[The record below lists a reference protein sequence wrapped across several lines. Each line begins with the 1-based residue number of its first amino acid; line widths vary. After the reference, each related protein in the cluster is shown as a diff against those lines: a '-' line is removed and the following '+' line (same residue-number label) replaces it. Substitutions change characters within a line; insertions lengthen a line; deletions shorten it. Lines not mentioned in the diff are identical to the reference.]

1 MAFNIQLILIKLP
14 GHLDSNDVLNSLP
27 IAEDAQFNAYQRQHD
42 LTCLS
47 DTRVELLR
55 EIYKWADSYDERCIF
70 WLNGLAGTGKS
81 TVARTVAREYFD
93 QKRLAASFFF
103 SRGGRDVGHAGMFV
117 TSIAWQMAS
126 NIPHL
131 QHHIHN
137 AFTEH
142 RNITSQSLRD
152 QWQQLVLYP
161 LSKLSENG
169 NQSVYILV
177 VDALDECDND
187 NNIRIVIHLLAEA
200 RSLKTTRLRIFL
212 TSRPEIPIRN
222 GFCQIPDAEHRD
234 FLLHNISPSIV
245 DHDLSIFFEY
255 NFKLI
260 GQEQSLDACWPGEE
274 ITKRL
279 IQIAGGLFIW
289 AATACRFI
297 QEGKRFAVRRLDTIL
312 SGINSALTAPEKH
325 LDEIYTTVLK
335 QSIGIKFTKEEKEEV
350 YCALRKALGSIV
362 ILLSPLSASSLYKL
376 LNVKKEDLDQTLN
389 DLHSVLDIPKDRFQ
403 PLRLHH
409 PSFRDYLL
417 DKSRCQDLKFWVN
430 EKQAHQVLADNCLR
444 LMSTSLKQDI
454 CRLNAPGKLV
464 AEVDKSQIDH
474 NLPSEVQYACIYWTE
489 HIQKSSAQLYD
500 NDQVHRFLQKH
511 LLHWLEALGWMG
523 KISEGVYAIAALES
537 FATVSI
543 SNTIYTF
550 TEHSVS
556 QIIVLIF
563 RILFMTQSGLFF
575 ITDYLS
581 SRLQFRLTAV
591 PLYSHQQQ
599 V

>member
-245 DHDLSIFFEY
+245 DHDLSIFFE
-255 NFKLI
+255 
-260 GQEQSLDACWPGEE
+260 
-274 ITKRL
+274 
-279 IQIAGGLFIW
+279 
-289 AATACRFI
+289 
-297 QEGKRFAVRRLDTIL
+297 
-312 SGINSALTAPEKH
+312 
-325 LDEIYTTVLK
+325 
-335 QSIGIKFTKEEKEEV
+335 
-350 YCALRKALGSIV
+350 
-362 ILLSPLSASSLYKL
+362 
-376 LNVKKEDLDQTLN
+376 
-389 DLHSVLDIPKDRFQ
+389 
-403 PLRLHH
+403 
-409 PSFRDYLL
+409 
-417 DKSRCQDLKFWVN
+417 
-430 EKQAHQVLADNCLR
+430 
-444 LMSTSLKQDI
+444 
-454 CRLNAPGKLV
+454 
-464 AEVDKSQIDH
+464 
-474 NLPSEVQYACIYWTE
+474 
-489 HIQKSSAQLYD
+489 
-500 NDQVHRFLQKH
+500 
-511 LLHWLEALGWMG
+511 
-523 KISEGVYAIAALES
+523 
-537 FATVSI
+537 
-543 SNTIYTF
+543 
-550 TEHSVS
+550 
-556 QIIVLIF
+556 
-563 RILFMTQSGLFF
+563 
-575 ITDYLS
+575 
-581 SRLQFRLTAV
+581 
-591 PLYSHQQQ
+591 
-599 V
+599 